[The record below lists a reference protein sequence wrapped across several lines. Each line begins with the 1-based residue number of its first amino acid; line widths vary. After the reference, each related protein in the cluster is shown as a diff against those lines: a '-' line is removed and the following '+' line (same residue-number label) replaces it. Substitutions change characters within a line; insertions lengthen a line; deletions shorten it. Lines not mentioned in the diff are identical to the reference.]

1 MEKTFLYIDILGFKN
16 LVTSNTDKIESI
28 FKIIDSLHVHKD
40 IAFQTIVFS
49 DTILVFNKDNRYP
62 LHFYVTYLIEYAQ
75 QLFYR
80 LSMIN
85 VYFKGI
91 ITLKPFTYLE
101 LKNVNAYYGEAL
113 ISTYQDEKELKGFGL
128 YIDKSISND
137 AFIFEKIDFNEKY
150 DYILLCQSLIKLY
163 KKTKGKLPVSESL
176 LTETDDYY
184 RINEDLRFF
193 REIDFYRKHINND
206 HIIEK
211 YDYVYNKYRLLLP
224 DFFRVFEEEGF
235 LPWIISPNYTG
246 SINPFDILAELE
258 LKSQ

>member
-16 LVTSNTDKIESI
+16 LVTSNTDKVESI

-163 KKTKGKLPVSESL
+163 KKSPASPRAAARSGCHNVDQRLSWIVLPPITSSPSQSKPDGFASSL
-176 LTETDDYY
+176 L
-184 RINEDLRFF
+184 
-193 REIDFYRKHINND
+193 
-206 HIIEK
+206 
-211 YDYVYNKYRLLLP
+211 
-224 DFFRVFEEEGF
+224 EGASGAPGHF
-235 LPWIISPNYTG
+235 AL
-246 SINPFDILAELE
+246 
-258 LKSQ
+258 